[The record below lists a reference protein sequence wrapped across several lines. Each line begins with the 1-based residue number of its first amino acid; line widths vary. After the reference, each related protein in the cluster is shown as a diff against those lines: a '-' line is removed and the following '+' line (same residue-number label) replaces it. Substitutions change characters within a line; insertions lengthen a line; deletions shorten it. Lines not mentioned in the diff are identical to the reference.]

1 MNQSYCQH
9 KNKMAYI
16 YRIKNKIT
24 KKYYI
29 GESKKKD
36 VKWRWNEHK
45 KTIEKN
51 KGCPALRDAVKKYGI
66 ENFEFS
72 VLIICFDDER
82 FKYEKE
88 YIKKYNSVVPNGYNI
103 TNGGEGGGF
112 QGKKHTEQM
121 KTDLRNKSKQ
131 KYIDNPELKTQI
143 SERNKIIM
151 KNPEIRDKIKNGLLN
166 SEKWKKAKEE
176 NRAGNYKNN
185 KHSEEMKNKISEGVK
200 KHYANN
206 QKTKNKISEGM
217 KKYHANNLNTIIHN
231 QETKNKI
238 SEGLKKYHEKT
249 IEKDNKLG
257 TKIKQY
263 DMNNNLLNEYISV
276 SDASRKTSIPKS
288 TIFGHLKKSN
298 GREFIWKYA

>member
-1 MNQSYCQH
+1 
-9 KNKMAYI
+9 MAYI

-24 KKYYI
+24 KK
-29 GESKKKD
+29 D
-36 VKWRWNEHK
+36 VKWRWSEHK
-45 KTIEKN
+45 QNIKKN

-72 VLIICFDDER
+72 IIIICFDDER

-88 YIKKYNSVVPNGYNI
+88 YIKKYNTVVPNGYNI

-112 QGKKHTEQM
+112 QGKKHTEQV
-121 KTDLRNKSKQ
+121 KADIRNKSKQ
-131 KYIDNPELKTQI
+131 KYIDNPELRKQI

-151 KNPEIRDKIKNGLLN
+151 KNPVIREKIKNGLLN

-176 NRAGNYKNN
+176 NRRGNYKKN
-185 KHSEEMKNKISEGVK
+185 KHSEEIKNKISEGLK
-200 KHYANN
+200 KYYANN
-206 QKTKNKISEGM
+206 EHYTSQEKKNKISEGM
-217 KKYHANNLNTIIHN
+217 KKYHASIDP
-231 QETKNKI
+231 
-238 SEGLKKYHEKT
+238 T

-257 TKIKQY
+257 TKIKQC

-288 TIFGHLKKSN
+288 TILRHLKKSN

>member
-1 MNQSYCQH
+1 
-9 KNKMAYI
+9 MAYI

-24 KKYYI
+24 KKSYI
-29 GESKKKD
+29 GESKGKD
-36 VKWRWNEHK
+36 VNWRWNEHK

-206 QKTKNKISEGM
+206 QETKNKISEGM

-276 SDASRKTSIPKS
+276 SAASRKTSIPKS
-288 TIFGHLKKSN
+288 TILTHLKKSN